1 MENVLQVI
9 SVNDYARYVGA
20 PVLHPLVSVVNY
32 DELDHCRHALIEY
45 GVYALFLMKES
56 PYSISYGGGNYKF
69 QSGFGLLLMG
79 PAIATKRFFDTLDR
93 IESKLDESKVTE
105 IK

>member
-32 DELDHCRHALIEY
+32 DELDHCRHSLIEY
-45 GVYALFLMKES
+45 GVYALFL
-56 PYSISYGGGNYKF
+56 
-69 QSGFGLLLMG
+69 LTG
-79 PAIATKRFFDTLDR
+79 PATATKRFFDTLDR

-105 IK
+105 NKQTA